1 MVNQILGFDFRVAD
15 WPGITAWWDE
25 PRRAHYLLRPEV
37 PWVASV
43 DSAVLPSVFDF
54 GNALNSPATGFA
66 ISRLI
71 PEGMH
76 QQAFGLWR
84 DLGAMQ
90 QAVSRQS
97 LPKDATYMSI
107 ALTVIGDDLPATQW
121 AWDDLLE
128 ERTNPPTVS
137 QGWKLLGYDVA
148 DRSLLSGLSNCGY
161 DGDEKPILTK
171 TWPDK
176 LNEVGLLRDL
186 NDAMEF
192 KDVTNRRVPE
202 HAPFLFFGLY
212 ELS

>member
-97 LPKDATYMSI
+97 L
-107 ALTVIGDDLPATQW
+107 
-121 AWDDLLE
+121 
-128 ERTNPPTVS
+128 
-137 QGWKLLGYDVA
+137 QG
-148 DRSLLSGLSNCGY
+148 
-161 DGDEKPILTK
+161 
-171 TWPDK
+171 
-176 LNEVGLLRDL
+176 RDL
-186 NDAMEF
+186 Y
-192 KDVTNRRVPE
+192 VNRAYCHR
-202 HAPFLFFGLY
+202 
-212 ELS
+212 

>member
-202 HAPFLFFGLY
+202 HAPFLVFGLY

>member
-121 AWDDLLE
+121 PWDDLLE

-202 HAPFLFFGLY
+202 HAPFLVFGLY

>member
-1 MVNQILGFDFRVAD
+1 VVNQILGFDFRVAD

-161 DGDEKPILTK
+161 DGEEKPILTK

-202 HAPFLFFGLY
+202 HAPFLVFGLY

>member
-1 MVNQILGFDFRVAD
+1 VVNQILGFDFRVAD

-202 HAPFLFFGLY
+202 HAPFLVFGLY

>member
-192 KDVTNRRVPE
+192 KDVTNRHVPE
-202 HAPFLFFGLY
+202 HAPFLVFGLY